1 MERASGGRMAELFE
15 QVSNWGRWGD
25 DDERGAL
32 NLITA
37 DRVARAGALVTDGQV
52 VSCGRDLPTS
62 PSADNPVPVQHMM
75 LSAGDCFDNAAMPG
89 FEQTT
94 DFLGVACHGMG
105 ISHIDA
111 LCHMFVGGSMYNGF
125 PASDVRSTGA
135 LRNSIAAAAGGI
147 VGRGVLLD
155 IPRLRGRPYLD
166 PDAPVTPAELTA
178 AESAAGLAVGPGDIL
193 IVATGRDARRT
204 AAEPGG
210 AVAGIAGLDP
220 ECLPWLRDRDVA
232 VLGSDGISDV
242 IPPNAAPRWPFP
254 VHQCGIT
261 AIGLHLLDNLAL
273 TELVEVCAGKGRW
286 EFLFT
291 VGPLRATRATGSPVN
306 PVAVF

>member
-1 MERASGGRMAELFE
+1 MERASSDRMAELFE
-15 QVSNWGRWGD
+15 RVSNWGRWGD

-37 DRVARAGALVTDGQV
+37 DRVARAGALVTGGRV
-52 VSCGRDLPTS
+52 VSCGRDLPTT
-62 PSADNPVPVQHMM
+62 PSADNPIPVQHMM
-75 LSAGDCFDNAAMPG
+75 LAAGDCLDNAAMPG

-111 LCHMFVGGSMYNGF
+111 LCHMFVGGRMYNGF
-125 PASDVRSTGA
+125 GASEVRSTGA

-155 IPRLRGRPYLD
+155 IPRLRGSRYLD
-166 PDAPVTPAELTA
+166 PDTAVTPDELTA
-178 AESAAGLAVGPGDIL
+178 AESAAGITVGPGDIL
-193 IVATGRDARRT
+193 IVATGRDARQ
-204 AAEPGG
+204 ADAG
-210 AVAGIAGLDP
+210 APAGIAGLDP

-242 IPPNAAPRWPFP
+242 IPPNAAARWPFP

-273 TELVEVCAGKGRW
+273 SELAEVCADEDRW
-286 EFLFT
+286 EFLFM
-291 VGPLRATRATGSPVN
+291 VGPLRASRATGSPVN